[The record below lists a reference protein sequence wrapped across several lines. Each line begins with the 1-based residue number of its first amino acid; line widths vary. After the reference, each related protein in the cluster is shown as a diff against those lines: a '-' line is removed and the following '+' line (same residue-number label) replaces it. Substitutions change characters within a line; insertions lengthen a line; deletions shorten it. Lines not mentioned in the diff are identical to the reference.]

1 MPKVVDHAERRKELI
16 SASWD
21 VIAERGIEGVTLR
34 NVATA
39 AGCTTGRI
47 SHYFTGREELLTS
60 ALRAAHKDASRRMM
74 KIADSGLAARD
85 RLQQVAFEGLPLD
98 KRRLR
103 EWKVWI
109 VFWAAAA
116 SSQNLSEENS
126 TRYREWR
133 NLLNDLIREASDK
146 PGDDTLVDELMS
158 IIDGIGIRIT
168 LNPSQKNRNL
178 ARELIAGWVSRL

>member
-1 MPKVVDHAERRKELI
+1 MPKVVDHAERRRELI

-21 VIAERGIEGVTLR
+21 VIAERGIQGVTLR
-34 NVATA
+34 NVALA

-47 SHYFTGREELLTS
+47 SHYFSGRDELLSS
-60 ALRAAHKDASRRMM
+60 ALRSAHKDASRRMM
-74 KIADSGLAARD
+74 KIAGSGLAAKD

-98 KRRLR
+98 KGRLR

-116 SSQNLSEENS
+116 SSRNLADENA

-133 NLLNDLIREASDK
+133 NLLSELVHEASGK
-146 PGDDTLVDELMS
+146 RGDDTLVDELMS

-168 LNPSQKNRNL
+168 LNPGQKNRNL